1 MATNSRK
8 HISVPK
14 TFSLGD
20 VDEWFRHFEI
30 CCKANEWNGA
40 NKAAK
45 LPTLLEGEALAV
57 WIRLSEEDKEDC
69 CKAKKAIKSKLLQ
82 TTFTALE
89 KFNGRLM
96 LPSEKLPLFL
106 HDLKRLLDQA
116 MPGLTNKAR
125 EQLLLHQFLT
135 GLPSAISKQLCS
147 LGDKKAPDMTVER
160 TQLLIS
166 IEKDHE
172 QKGVAPISQEDR
184 GSKLSE
190 VTELKAQLI
199 KLSEQVAALA
209 EYNCRSVNL
218 GCHAV
223 LFVMEL
229 GIFSSNVSVNAF
241 LSQQQ
246 VPDGAFAV
254 DNWAISRRIARCRE
268 TTRGRPGQAT
278 GVPRN
283 NWPRHKH
290 TNCDRIYENMH
301 SLHIHFV
308 NFGDS

>member
-20 VDEWFRHFEI
+20 VDEWFCHFEI
-30 CCKANEWNGA
+30 CCKTNEWNGA
-40 NKAAK
+40 TKAAK

-57 WIRLSEEDKEDC
+57 WIKLSEEDKEDC
-69 CKAKKAIKSKLLQ
+69 GKAKKVIKSKLLP
-82 TTFTALE
+82 TTFMALE

-106 HDLKRLLDQA
+106 HDLKRLLDLA

-190 VTELKAQLI
+190 VTELKTQLI

-209 EYNCRSVNL
+209 
-218 GCHAV
+218 AV
-223 LFVMEL
+223 QLSKRQSRMPRCFICN
-229 GIFSSNVSVNAF
+229 GIGHF
-241 LSQQQ
+241 QQQ
-246 VPDGAFAV
+246 CPSKCVFEPETGTRRCFCCGQLGHLKKDCKMQGN
-254 DNWAISRRIARCRE
+254 DQGTSRAGHR
-268 TTRGRPGQAT
+268 RPAQ
-278 GVPRN
+278 
-283 NWPRHKH
+283 
-290 TNCDRIYENMH
+290 
-301 SLHIHFV
+301 
-308 NFGDS
+308 